1 MLRVIGDVPEAL
13 KTKTRQR
20 MNTLIKREGD
30 RYLARDAVQSLV
42 ADDLMEFPE
51 DSIVTDALVWA
62 AEESDP
68 RARKISELLGQLSEA
83 EMKSLHRET
92 NRIAIRCK
100 ALDLEEKFSLLSDG
114 RDEVRESGRA
124 ILIGVEVFRTR
135 DRAMEGS
142 LLPLIFGLD
151 EEEIAVAIG
160 AEIVSVPMNFT
171 ERGIR
176 YCT

>member
-1 MLRVIGDVPEAL
+1 M
-13 KTKTRQR
+13 
-20 MNTLIKREGD
+20 
-30 RYLARDAVQSLV
+30 
-42 ADDLMEFPE
+42 
-51 DSIVTDALVWA
+51 
-62 AEESDP
+62 
-68 RARKISELLGQLSEA
+68 
-83 EMKSLHRET
+83 
-92 NRIAIRCK
+92 
-100 ALDLEEKFSLLSDG
+100 EEKFSLLSDG
-114 RDEVRESGRA
+114 RDEARESGRA